1 MAEEKVVATPKKVAA
16 EKTVSLVLP
25 KVFTRTGTIVGI
37 NERKSGDKF
46 KHDTK
51 IVTMEVIGT
60 DEVVDVFITFNQWKE
75 YNCEKYLYMGN
86 IVTFSLEECIE
97 GKTGYKETSDS
108 VEFLPHESTFN
119 AFHRVVE
126 TSTTS
131 VLQSLSKSGID
142 PFICKMIMDNVS
154 TTRTMFSR
162 TRNTSAEPAGIQF

>member
-1 MAEEKVVATPKKVAA
+1 MADEKKATTATKVEEKKV
-16 EKTVSLVLP
+16 TLVLP
-25 KVFTRTGTIVGI
+25 KVFTKTGTIVGM

-60 DEVVDVFITFNQWKE
+60 NEVIDVFITFNQWKE
-75 YNCEKYLYMGN
+75 YACDKYIYMGN

-108 VEFLPHESTFN
+108 VEFLPHESNFN
-119 AFHRVVE
+119 AFNRVVE

-131 VLQSLSKSGID
+131 VLQELSRSGID
-142 PFICKMIMDNVS
+142 PYICKMIMDNIS
-154 TTRTMFSR
+154 TTRAMFAR
-162 TRNTSAEPAGIQF
+162 TKNSTTEVPNTF